1 MANYMIQKEKIKDN
15 LLSLYSK
22 ENDFLLNKRLKTTL
36 SNIITEKEIPNIKD
50 EEWKKTSLNG
60 IFKHKFEKGKKI
72 NVPNE
77 FVNTF
82 SFNDSD
88 ADRLVFV
95 NGIFIAEKSKITQ
108 KLNNIYVGSLKDGLK
123 THKEIIKENYCKTDI
138 HKQNFFTAI
147 NSMYSE
153 NGFFVYVPDNT
164 ILENPVHIVNFV
176 HGDNKK
182 VFSQTRNLIV
192 AGKNSIIQL
201 ISSYHS
207 LSEDFTLNNVAT
219 EFIAGENSSIKYYIF
234 EGEGNLAS
242 IINNVSVNQQK
253 GSSFKTNTS
262 MLCGNLVRNEIH
274 VKHEGEHCTTDL
286 QGIYLPDKEQ
296 HFDNFLNINHG
307 KPNCKSNQL
316 YKGIIDNK
324 AKAVFLGKV
333 YVAKD
338 AQKTDAAQSNKVL
351 LLTDNAKSFSRPQL
365 EIYAD
370 DVSCAHGSTTGQL
383 DKEAL
388 FYMKTRGIPEAKA
401 KTLLMTAFIGDV
413 LDKIEISSYKDYV
426 KYLVNKRLKGQ
437 KVEGL
442 CTLKIC
448 PSC

>member
-1 MANYMIQKEKIKDN
+1 MIKAKYNKND
-15 LLSLYSK
+15 LLSLFSQQDEYLP
-22 ENDFLLNKRLKTTL
+22 NDNLQEILKDV
-36 SNIITEKEIPNIKD
+36 IIEKNVPSSKD
-50 EEWKKTSLNG
+50 EEWKNTSLSG
-60 IFKHKFEKGKKI
+60 IFKHKFVKGKKI
-72 NVPNE
+72 DVPNE
-77 FVNTF
+77 FVDTF
-82 SFNDSD
+82 SFYGSE

-95 NGIFIAEKSKITQ
+95 NGFFIEEKSKILQ
-108 KLNNIYVGSLKDGLK
+108 NKNEIYIGSIKDALNS
-123 THKEIIKENYCKTDI
+123 HKEIIEENYCKTEI
-138 HKQNFFTAI
+138 EKQNFFTAI
-147 NSMYSE
+147 NSAYSQ
-153 NGFFVYVPDNT
+153 NGVFIYIPDN
-164 ILENPVHIVNFV
+164 IVLENPIHIVTFV
-176 HGDNKK
+176 HGDNQK
-182 VFSQTRNLIV
+182 VFSQTRNLV
-192 AGKNSIIQL
+192 VTGKNTKLNL

-219 EFIAGENSSIKYYIF
+219 EIIIGENSTVNYYIF
-234 EGEGNLAS
+234 EGEGNSAS
-242 IINNVSVNQQK
+242 IINNTYVNQNK
-253 GSSFKTNTS
+253 KSIFKLNTS
-262 MLCGNLVRNEIH
+262 ILCGSLVRNEVH
-274 VKHEGEHCTTDL
+274 VDYKGEYCVTDL

-296 HFDNFLNINHG
+296 HFDTFINIKHS

-333 YVAKD
+333 YVARD
-338 AQKTDAAQSNKVL
+338 AQKTDAVQSNKVL
-351 LLTDNAKSFSRPQL
+351 LLTDNAKSHSRPQL

>member
-1 MANYMIQKEKIKDN
+1 MVQTHNIKDN
-15 LLSLYSK
+15 LLSLYYGQD
-22 ENDFLLNKRLKTTL
+22 NLL
-36 SNIITEKEIPNIKD
+36 SNKNLQSNHKTILKQIEIPNTKD
-50 EEWKKTSLNG
+50 EEWKNTSLKN
-60 IFKHKFEKGKKI
+60 IFKHKFVKGNKI
-72 NVPNE
+72 DVPNE
-77 FVNTF
+77 FVDTF
-82 SFNDSD
+82 SFYGSE

-95 NGIFIAEKSKITQ
+95 NGFFIEEKSKISQ
-108 KLNNIYVGSLKDGLK
+108 NKNNIYKGSIKDALSS
-123 THKEIIKENYCKTDI
+123 HKEIIEENYCKTGLE
-138 HKQNFFTAI
+138 KQNFFTAL
-147 NSMYSE
+147 NSTYAQ
-153 NGFFVYVPDNT
+153 NGAFIYIPDN
-164 ILENPVHIVNFV
+164 IVLEKPVHIVNFI
-176 HGDNKK
+176 HGDNQK
-182 VFSQTRNLIV
+182 VFSQTRNLV
-192 AGKNSIIQL
+192 VVGKNSKLKL

-207 LSEDFTLNNVAT
+207 LSEDFTLNNIAT
-219 EFIAGENSSIKYYIF
+219 EIITKENSSVEYYVF
-234 EGEGNLAS
+234 EGEGNSAS
-242 IINNVSVNQQK
+242 IINNTYVNQEA
-253 GSSFKTNTS
+253 GSTFKLNTS
-262 MLCGNLVRNEIH
+262 ILCGSLVRNEIH
-274 VKHEGEHCTTDL
+274 IDHKGEYCTTDL

-296 HFDNFLNINHG
+296 HFDNFINIKHS

-324 AKAVFLGKV
+324 AKAVFTGKV
-333 YVAKD
+333 YVARD
-338 AQKTDAAQSNKVL
+338 AQKTDAVQSNKVL
-351 LLTDNAKSFSRPQL
+351 LLTDNAKSYSRPQL

>member
-1 MANYMIQKEKIKDN
+1 MSNYMIQKEKIKDS

-22 ENDFLLNKRLKTTL
+22 ENDFLLDKSIKTTL
-36 SNIITEKEIPNIKD
+36 SKILKEKEIPNIKD

-60 IFKHKFEKGKKI
+60 LFKHKFEKGKQI
-72 NVPNE
+72 SVPNE
-77 FVNTF
+77 SVNTF
-82 SFNDSD
+82 SFNGEE

-95 NGIFIAEKSKITQ
+95 NGIFIAEKSKITK
-108 KLNNIYVGSLKDGLK
+108 KLNNVYVGSLKGGLK
-123 THKEIIKENYCKTDI
+123 THKEIIQENYCKTGI
-138 HKQNFFTAI
+138 HKHNFFTAI
-147 NSMYSE
+147 NSGYSE
-153 NGFFVYVPDNT
+153 DGVFIYIPDNT

-182 VFSQTRNLIV
+182 AFSQTRNLV
-192 AGKNSIIQL
+192 VVGKNSELQL

-207 LSEDFTLNNVAT
+207 LSEDFTLNNTST
-219 EFIAGENSSIKYYIF
+219 EFLADENSTIKYYIF

-242 IINNVSVNQQK
+242 IINNVFVNQQK
-253 GSSFKTNTS
+253 GSSFNTNTS
-262 MLCGNLVRNEIH
+262 ILCGNLVRNEIH
-274 VKHEGEHCTTDL
+274 VKHEGEHCLTDL

-307 KPNCKSNQL
+307 KPNCKSKQL

-324 AKAVFLGKV
+324 AEAVFLGKV

-338 AQKTDAAQSNKVL
+338 AQKTDAEQSNKVL
-351 LLTDNAKSFSRPQL
+351 LLTDNAKSYSRPQL

-413 LDKIEISSYKDYV
+413 LDKIEIDSYKDYV

-442 CTLKIC
+442 CSLRIC